1 MVSIQGGLFLIG
13 VSAISIVSGAVVFK
27 GVVGVGNGVPDGVD
41 VGKLSIVLPVV
52 RPGPVGVEGV
62 GPRPEVP
69 CVDTSLFPEFN

>member
-1 MVSIQGGLFLIG
+1 LFLIG
-13 VSAISIVSGAVVFK
+13 VSAISIVSGSVVFE
-27 GVVGVGNGVPDGVD
+27 GVVGVGDKVD

-69 CVDTSLFPEFN
+69 CVDTSLFPEA